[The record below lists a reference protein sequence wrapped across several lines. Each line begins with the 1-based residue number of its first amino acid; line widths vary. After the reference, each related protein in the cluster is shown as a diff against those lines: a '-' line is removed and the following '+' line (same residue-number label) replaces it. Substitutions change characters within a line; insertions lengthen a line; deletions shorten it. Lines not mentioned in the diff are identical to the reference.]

1 MHAKHS
7 SGTIHEPVSS
17 ILGTE
22 NIRKLGYMQSRPIFI
37 QRRKTVY
44 NSKYVNNL
52 QLKSF
57 QTIVEDYIIKVKK
70 LQPSD

>member
-1 MHAKHS
+1 MPS
-7 SGTIHEPVSS
+7 IHLVQYISS
-17 ILGTE
+17 ILVTE
-22 NIRKLGYMQSRPIFI
+22 NIRKLGYMQSRHIFI

-57 QTIVEDYIIKVKK
+57 QTIVERLYN
-70 LQPSD
+70 

>member
-7 SGTIHEPVSS
+7 SGTIHVPVSS
-17 ILGTE
+17 ILVTE

-52 QLKSF
+52 QLK
-57 QTIVEDYIIKVKK
+57 
-70 LQPSD
+70 

>member
-7 SGTIHEPVSS
+7 SGTIHVPVSS
-17 ILGTE
+17 ILVTE
-22 NIRKLGYMQSRPIFI
+22 NIRKLGYMQSRHIFI